1 MDFMDARASTAARG
15 FTVVAISMIADI
27 ATLDAD
33 TMVMA
38 SAAATSEAVA
48 IEENSEV
55 GTNAAAMKE
64 ETSTAAEVS
73 TLEAASTVAG
83 EDKFHSA
90 VHSKRNLHSRELE
103 N

>member
-15 FTVVAISMIADI
+15 FMVVATSMVADI
-27 ATLDAD
+27 ATSDAG
-33 TMVMA
+33 TMVMG
-38 SAAATSEAVA
+38 SAAAMSEAVA
-48 IEENSEV
+48 IEENFEEGS
-55 GTNAAAMKE
+55 NAAAAKE

-73 TLEAASTVAG
+73 IVEAAFTVAG

-90 VHSKRNLHSRELE
+90 LRSKGNLHARELE